1 MNELVIALKIFFA
14 SNFVLYVKTHGAHA
28 NVTGMFFPQLHDLF
42 GKQYEDLQDQIDVI
56 AEKIRTLDVM
66 APMSMAEITQQ
77 SAIDDFVGTTD
88 AKGYLSRLLQD
99 HEKMA
104 VVIKKA
110 FDRAV
115 EAKQEG
121 IANYLSERLD
131 QHAKMAWMLRAT
143 GQ

>member
-1 MNELVIALKIFFA
+1 MNELVIALKIYFA
-14 SNFVLYVKTHGAHA
+14 SNFVLYVKTHGAHV

-42 GKQYEDLQDQIDVI
+42 GDQYQDLQDQIDVI
-56 AEKIRTLDVM
+56 GEKLRTLDVM
-66 APMSMAEITQQ
+66 VPLSMAEITQQ
-77 SAIDDFVGTTD
+77 SAIEDLQGTTD
-88 AKGYLSRLLQD
+88 AKGYLGRLLAD

-104 VVIKKA
+104 IVIKKS

-131 QHAKMAWMLRAT
+131 AHAKMAWMLRST
-143 GQ
+143 LQ